1 MPKGSAISCVA
12 RLRAGQFYATIE
24 GGDVV
29 KLRTPPCLTHHSK
42 SPLTTEEVLDRAR
55 REPA

>member
-24 GGDVV
+24 GGDFVR
-29 KLRTPPCLTHHSK
+29 LR
-42 SPLTTEEVLDRAR
+42 EVLDRAR